1 VTPKRVY
8 LALSVI
14 GLVLPYSQF
23 LPWAFKYGFDPLRFF
38 GDLFANRIGGFFG
51 LDVLV
56 SSTALFAFMVYDQR
70 RSSVRN
76 AWIAVVGTL
85 LVGVSF
91 GLPLYLYLRETNRM
105 PLTRESPRAVPA
117 ARN

>member
-1 VTPKRVY
+1 MSPKRVY

-23 LPWAFKYGFDPLRFF
+23 LPWAFKYGFDPLRFI
-38 GDLFANRIGGFFG
+38 GDLFANGISGFFG

-56 SSTALFAFMVYDQR
+56 SATAFFVFVAYDAR

-76 AWIAVVGTL
+76 AWIAIVGTL

-91 GLPLYLYLRETNRM
+91 GLPLYLYLRESSRT
-105 PLTRESPRAVPA
+105 
-117 ARN
+117 